1 MINSKQVSA
10 ILIAS
15 LLAASAATGVAAQTS
30 GDREERRAEMFQDLD
45 ANNDGSVSE
54 DEFVNRPDRFARADT
69 DSNGVLSAEELLAAG
84 DERAERRVARMI
96 ERLDAN
102 EDGVLSQEE
111 IEARRSPAGMFDRLD
126 ANNDGMVSEEE
137 FADARIGHRGGG
149 KRGHGKW

>member
-1 MINSKQVSA
+1 MINSNQVSA
-10 ILIAS
+10 ILIAT
-15 LLAASAATGVAAQTS
+15 LLATIAATSVAAQTS
-30 GDREERRAEMFQDLD
+30 GDREERRAEMFQELD
-45 ANNDGSVSE
+45 ANKDGSDSE
-54 DEFVNRPDRFARADT
+54 DEYENRPDRLARADT
-69 DSNGVLSAEELLAAG
+69 DGIGFLSAEDLLAAG
-84 DERAERRVARMI
+84 DDRADRRVARMI

-102 EDGVLSQEE
+102 DDGVLSQEE